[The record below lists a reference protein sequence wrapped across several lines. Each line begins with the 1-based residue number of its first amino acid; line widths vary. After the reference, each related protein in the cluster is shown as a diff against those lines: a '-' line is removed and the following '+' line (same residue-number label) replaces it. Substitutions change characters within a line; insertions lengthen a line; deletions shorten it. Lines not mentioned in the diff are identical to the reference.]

1 MTRVFCSIYK
11 SSKKDEMYLYVLKAD
26 GLAKVPEVLMSMF
39 GMPRHV
45 SDMMLTPERKLARAD
60 IVQVLEKLADPGFY
74 LQMPPPPEAWLINS
88 SGAPAWR
95 RQSVT
100 DKESAE

>member
-11 SSKKDEMYLYVLKAD
+11 SSKKDEMYLYVPKTD
-26 GLAKVPEVLMSMF
+26 GLRKVPEVLMSMF
-39 GMPRHV
+39 GTPRHV

-60 IVQVLEKLADPGFY
+60 IAQVLDKLAEQGFY

-88 SGAPAWR
+88 NDAPAWR
-95 RQSVT
+95 RQTVT
-100 DKESAE
+100 DKEDAE